1 MDRDFPVMI
10 YVFLRS
16 LLSPPA
22 LQILLVLAGLACLHR
37 QRRWWGRGLITLA
50 LASLWFMATPWG
62 ASLLARGL
70 EGYPPLPLPAAL
82 AAGHWQAIVVPG
94 AGRDY
99 AAPEYG
105 GVDVPNV
112 WAASRLRYAALLYRQ
127 SGLPIAVSGGA
138 APGEA
143 SATGQAVVAEAA
155 IMAASLQRDYVVNVR
170 WQEGGSATTWEN
182 AAKTYALLHP
192 QGVDRIVLVTQALHM
207 PRALLAF
214 RQAGFT
220 VLPAPIDA
228 ETDNARLPWLLR
240 LAPRA
245 ERLLFSAQACHE
257 YAGLLAYRVRALMN

>member
-1 MDRDFPVMI
+1 MTI

-22 LQILLVLAGLACLHR
+22 LHILLLLAGLACLHW
-37 QRRWWGRGLITLA
+37 QWRWWGRGLVVLS
-50 LASLWFMATPWG
+50 LGSLWFMATPWG
-62 ASLLARGL
+62 ASVLAQGL
-70 EGYPPLPLPAAL
+70 ERYPALPLSGEL
-82 AAGHWQAIVVPG
+82 AARHWQAIVVLG

-105 GVDVPNV
+105 GQDIPNP

-127 SGLPIAVSGGA
+127 NGLPIAVSGGV
-138 APGEA
+138 GA
-143 SATGQAVVAEAA
+143 SESASETVPEAA
-155 IMAASLQRDYVVNVR
+155 VMAESLVRDHVVNVR
-170 WQEGGSATTWEN
+170 WQESASATTWEN
-182 AAKTYALLHP
+182 AVKTRALLHAA
-192 QGVDRIVLVTQALHM
+192 GVDRIVLVTQALHM
-207 PRALLAF
+207 PRAVLAF

-220 VLPAPIDA
+220 VLPAPVDF

-257 YAGLLAYRVRALMN
+257 YAGLLAYRVRIYLNG